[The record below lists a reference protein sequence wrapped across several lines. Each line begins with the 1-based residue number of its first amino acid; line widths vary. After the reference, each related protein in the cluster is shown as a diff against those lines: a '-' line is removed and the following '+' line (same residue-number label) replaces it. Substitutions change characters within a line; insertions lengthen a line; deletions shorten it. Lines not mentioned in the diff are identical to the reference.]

1 MTTEKTTSASA
12 HATSNAATT
21 SNEAMFAAGTHF
33 GLGRSRRNPTIAPF
47 IFGTKNS
54 TDLFDLEK
62 TKLTLDAAKAYVAQL
77 GSEGKTIL
85 FVGGKREASTTVK
98 NSAMSLNL
106 PYVEGRWIGGTFTN
120 FMQTR
125 KRIDRYEKIVSDRE
139 KGELLKYTK
148 RERMLI
154 GKEVEKLERMF
165 FGIVSLKKLPEAIFV
180 IDPKR
185 EHNAVKEAEDMKI
198 PVIAL
203 ANSDCDI
210 SDIDFP
216 IVGNDGSR
224 QAIQFFVE
232 EIAKAYQAGKK
243 LAVAAKPV

>member
-21 SNEAMFAAGTHF
+21 SIEAMFAAGTHF

-62 TKLTLDAAKAYVAQL
+62 TKPILDAAKAYVAKL
-77 GSEGKTIL
+77 ASEGKTIL

>member
-1 MTTEKTTSASA
+1 MSTEKTTI
-12 HATSNAATT
+12 
-21 SNEAMFAAGTHF
+21 EAMFAAGTHF

-47 IFGTKNS
+47 IFGTKNT

-62 TKLTLDAAKAYVAQL
+62 TKPALDAAKAYVSQL
-77 GSEGKTIL
+77 ASEGKTII
-85 FVGGKREASTTVK
+85 FVGGKREASLIIK
-98 NSAMSLNL
+98 NAAMSLNL

-120 FMQTR
+120 FPQIR
-125 KRIDRYEKIVSDRE
+125 KRIDRFEKIVSDRE

-154 GKEVEKLERMF
+154 GKEVEKLEKMF
-165 FGIVSLKKLPEAIFV
+165 FGIVSSKKLPDAMFV
-180 IDPKR
+180 IDPRR
-185 EHNAVKEAEDMKI
+185 EHNAVKEAQDMKV

-203 ANSDCDI
+203 SNSDCDI

-224 QAIQFFVE
+224 QSIKFFVE
-232 EIAKAYQAGKK
+232 EIAKSYQAGKK
-243 LAVAAKPV
+243 LAKPADTSSKAADAPKV

>member
-1 MTTEKTTSASA
+1 MSTEKTTI
-12 HATSNAATT
+12 
-21 SNEAMFAAGTHF
+21 EAMFGAGTHF
-33 GLGRSRRNPTIAPF
+33 GLGRSRRNPTIASF

-62 TKLTLDAAKAYVAQL
+62 TVTILDKAKAAVSQL
-77 GSEGKTIL
+77 ASEGKTIL
-85 FVGGKREASTTVK
+85 FVGGKREASAIVK
-98 NSAMSLNL
+98 LAAQSLNL

-120 FMQTR
+120 FTQTR

-165 FGIVSLKKLPEAIFV
+165 LGIVPMKKLPDAIFV

-185 EHNAVKEAEDMKI
+185 EHNAVKEAEDMNI

-210 SDIDFP
+210 SDLQYP
-216 IVGNDGSR
+216 ILGNDSSR
-224 QAIQFFVE
+224 QSIQFFVN
-232 EIAKAYQAGKK
+232 EISKAYQAGKK
-243 LAVAAKPV
+243 LAKPAAEKVTEVKKA